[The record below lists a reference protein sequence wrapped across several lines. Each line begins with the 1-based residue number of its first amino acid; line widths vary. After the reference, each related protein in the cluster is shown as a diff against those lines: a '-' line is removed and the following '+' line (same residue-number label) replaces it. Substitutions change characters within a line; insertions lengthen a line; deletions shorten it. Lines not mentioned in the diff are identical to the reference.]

1 MMAVAFALA
10 LSVVALIGSAAAQP
24 RAKTPQIGVLMS
36 TTPAAAQHI
45 AGAFADA
52 LRQTGRAPGVGL
64 EITYRYAEGRLERFP
79 DLAAE
84 LVRQPVDVIVA
95 SGLAAAE
102 AAAGATRT
110 IPIVMVN
117 VPDPLGA
124 GLVDSLTRPGRNVTG
139 LASQLTPEIR
149 AKQLQLLKEALP
161 RLREIAILRRAAVA
175 GAPVWREYEAAGRT
189 LDVRVRFVDVGGP
202 GDFDPALAR
211 IARDKGAAA
220 FVPGGDLVFFMH
232 RGTLVDRALFHRVP
246 TMFSARE
253 YADAGGLM
261 SYSARLTD
269 QFARAAGYVD
279 RILKG
284 ARPGELPVEQPTRFE
299 LVLNLRTARALGL
312 SLPPALVSRADE
324 VLE

>member
-1 MMAVAFALA
+1 MTAAALALA
-10 LSVVALIGSAAAQP
+10 LSAVALISTAAAQP
-24 RAKTPQIGVLMS
+24 RAKTPRIGVLMS

-52 LRQTGRAPGVGL
+52 LREGGRGPGGGF
-64 EITYRYAEGRLERFP
+64 EITYRYAEGKLERFP
-79 DLAAE
+79 ALVAE
-84 LVRQPVDVIVA
+84 LIAQPVDVIVA

-102 AAAGATRT
+102 AAATATRT

-117 VPDPLGA
+117 VPDPVGA
-124 GLVDSLTRPGRNVTG
+124 GLVDGLTRPGRNVTG

-161 RLREIAILRRAAVA
+161 RLREIVLLRRAAVA
-175 GAPVWREYEAAGRT
+175 NAPVWREYEAAGRSVN
-189 LDVRVRFVDVGGP
+189 VRVRFVDVTDP
-202 GDFDPALAR
+202 GDFDTALAG
-211 IARDKGAAA
+211 IARDKGAA
-220 FVPGGDLVFFMH
+220 FVPGGDLLFFMN
-232 RGTLVDRALFHRVP
+232 RQALVDRARSHRVP

-253 YADAGGLM
+253 YTDAGGLM

-284 ARPGELPVEQPTRFE
+284 ALPGDLPVEQPTRFE

-312 SLPPALVSRADE
+312 SVPSTLLSRADE
-324 VLE
+324 VIE